1 VARPATPLSATAV
14 VAAAADLADADG
26 PGALTLAGVA
36 AHLGVRTPSLYN
48 HVAGLDDLHRR
59 LALLVMTE
67 LADRLRSAAV
77 GLAGPDAVRALLRA
91 ARDYALA
98 HPGRYGFVA
107 RAPGTVDNPAAGA
120 SDTELAQAAGQVVD
134 VFLAGL
140 RAYGLTGDQ
149 AVHAVR
155 ALRSAVHG
163 FVMLET
169 GGGFG
174 LPQDLDD
181 SFATLVELLV
191 AGLEA
196 RVPER
201 G

>member
-1 VARPATPLSATAV
+1 MARPATPLSADAV

-26 PGALTLAGVA
+26 PDALTLAGVA

-48 HVAGLDDLHRR
+48 HVAGLDDLRRR

-77 GLAGPDAVRALLRA
+77 GLAGPDAVRALLSA

-107 RAPGTVDNPAAGA
+107 RAPDQ

-140 RAYGLTGDQ
+140 RAYGLTGDE

-191 AGLEA
+191 AGLAA
-196 RVPER
+196 RAPER